1 MQAYFTASIAGKKH
15 YLKHYLAI
23 IDYLKSKGITV
34 LSDHII
40 KAEEATIS
48 LETKAER
55 LAFHKKLESWI
66 DNADFMIVEAT
77 FPSISV
83 GYEISL
89 AVHKGKPVLA
99 LYSQGDPPSLI
110 FNNEEDKI
118 VCEKYT
124 EHNLHEIINDFIN
137 YVRGGSDTRF
147 TFFVSSDIT
156 SYLSKMAKKNKVPK
170 SVYLRY
176 LIQQDMRKSK

>member
-1 MQAYFTASIAGKKH
+1 MHAYFTASIVGKKQYLEN
-15 YLKHYLAI
+15 YLKI
-23 IDYLKSKGITV
+23 IGLLKKHGAEVTC
-34 LSDHII
+34 DHII
-40 KAEEATIS
+40 KTEESSIH
-48 LETKAER
+48 LETKEDR
-55 LAFHKKLESWI
+55 IKFQKKLENWI
-66 DNADFMIVEAT
+66 DDADFMVVEAT

-83 GYEISL
+83 GYEIAL

-99 LYSQGDPPSLI
+99 LYSQGEPPSLI
-110 FNNEEDKI
+110 FNNEEEKI

-124 EHNLHEIINDFIN
+124 NANLEEIMTDFLN
-137 YVRGGSDTRF
+137 YVQGESDTRF
-147 TFFVSSDIT
+147 TFFVSSNIA

>member
-23 IDYLKSKGITV
+23 IDLLKAKGVDV

-40 KAEEATIS
+40 NAQEATIS
-48 LETKAER
+48 LETKAQR
-55 LAFHKKLESWI
+55 LAFHKKLEGWI
-66 DNADFMIVEAT
+66 NSADFMVVEAT

-89 AVHKGKPVLA
+89 ALHRGKPILV
-99 LYSQGDPPSLI
+99 LYSQGDPPSLL
-110 FNNEEDKI
+110 FNNEEEKI

-124 EHNLHEIINDFIN
+124 EHNLTETISDFIN
-137 YVRGGSDTRF
+137 FVRGGSDTRF
-147 TFFVSSDIT
+147 TFFVSSEIA